1 MDELDTA
8 FACSEEEQR
17 ASYEREKGEE
27 QRCYRERGLGL
38 E

>member
-1 MDELDTA
+1 MDELDTIV
-8 FACSEEEQR
+8 ACSEEEQR

-27 QRCYRERGLGL
+27 RRRCREQGLGL